1 MITRLPCAKHSLGA
15 SMRAKAIAISTVP
28 TWVSVLRPIGRWA
41 ASHRCSRR
49 RMWRWLRR
57 FSARGPASLGE
68 LDQSSPRVPAGQPG
82 HLTGSVA
89 SCVPWNAK
97 CSKRVGRCY
106 HRGNWCDDA
115 EARGSPDPRWM
126 APLPGLRMR
135 GQCPV
140 LSKLPAVRGC
150 MVSRDH
156 LGRGAFVHKVE
167 KRDEGKVGA
176 STNSPKLHVGAG
188 MLMCALNRHSCT
200 RA

>member
-1 MITRLPCAKHSLGA
+1 
-15 SMRAKAIAISTVP
+15 
-28 TWVSVLRPIGRWA
+28 
-41 ASHRCSRR
+41 
-49 RMWRWLRR
+49 
-57 FSARGPASLGE
+57 
-68 LDQSSPRVPAGQPG
+68 
-82 HLTGSVA
+82 
-89 SCVPWNAK
+89 
-97 CSKRVGRCY
+97 
-106 HRGNWCDDA
+106 
-115 EARGSPDPRWM
+115 M

-188 MLMCALNRHSCT
+188 MLMCALNPIAALGPEPTHQVQKLFDTERFGDKW
-200 RA
+200 RALMPLRNCLKVDSGSE